1 MNNDIILSSKVAFE
15 IAASDFDM
23 QTAKNEKELINAF
36 IKFLEAKGYKVTPP
50 PREVKDEYT
59 FDRAWNLYEK
69 KVGCKSKLEK
79 KWNSMSKKD
88 RKAAIEYIPLY
99 VLSQPDKQ
107 YRKNFLTFLNQR
119 GWEDELIGA
128 KEPPVAANV
137 HPSEISQLIA
147 KRRPNKSYI
156 PTKQRTTFFDNA
168 LSACWSFSKET
179 PIAYAKRS
187 WRYIVTTGPLHD
199 LASRQICY
207 KNDNNKQLQP
217 ATPTKSLRGF
227 CWIWQSVSFV

>member
-1 MNNDIILSSKVAFE
+1 MNGYNNFSYEEVVNW
-15 IAASDFDM
+15 
-23 QTAKNEKELINAF
+23 TKELFKREIGVDEV
-36 IKFLEAKGYKVTPP
+36 IKSIISFLETKGYKVTPP

-107 YRKNFLTFLNQR
+107 YRKNFQTFLNQR

-137 HPSEISQLIA
+137 RPSEISQLISKTKA
-147 KRRPNKSYI
+147 KQELYTGKTKDSVLRQRIIGMLELLQKNPDSLCKTQLEIYRDNGTFARLGI
-156 PTKQRTTFFDNA
+156 PTN
-168 LSACWSFSKET
+168 L
-179 PIAYAKRS
+179 
-187 WRYIVTTGPLHD
+187 L
-199 LASRQICY
+199 
-207 KNDNNKQLQP
+207 
-217 ATPTKSLRGF
+217 
-227 CWIWQSVSFV
+227 

>member
-1 MNNDIILSSKVAFE
+1 
-15 IAASDFDM
+15 M
-23 QTAKNEKELINAF
+23 QLMPPFFRGDNPID
-36 IKFLEAKGYKVTPP
+36 KFLKEFQEKQEEELTEKIISILETKGYKVTPP

-107 YRKNFLTFLNQR
+107 YRKNFQTFLNQR

-128 KEPPVAANV
+128 TEPPTTTNV
-137 HPSEISQLIA
+137 HPSKISQLISKTKA
-147 KRRPNKSYI
+147 EQELHTKRTKDNVLRQRIIGMLELLKRNPDSLCKTQLEIYRDNGTLARLGI
-156 PTKQRTTFFDNA
+156 PTN
-168 LSACWSFSKET
+168 L
-179 PIAYAKRS
+179 
-187 WRYIVTTGPLHD
+187 L
-199 LASRQICY
+199 
-207 KNDNNKQLQP
+207 
-217 ATPTKSLRGF
+217 
-227 CWIWQSVSFV
+227 